1 MKKKN
6 IMSFILLLI
15 LSFSL
20 IGCNLKD
27 DYILQ
32 TKEDTDEKPS
42 ADKVNEV
49 FESDKM
55 KELMDKLRSNP
66 KEISDKVN
74 EVDSDT
80 TRVMK
85 ELNDKA
91 DELTDELNNA
101 DFEGKSEDI
110 KNKFDDISNKLDEI
124 KDNVDDGKDR
134 ADTFK
139 DPIDKKQ
146 VTDTVDE
153 FTSHMNN
160 LERAIDRIATT
171 R

>member
-55 KELMDKLRSNP
+55 KELMDKLKSNP

-110 KNKFDDISNKLDEI
+110 KI
-124 KDNVDDGKDR
+124 
-134 ADTFK
+134 
-139 DPIDKKQ
+139 
-146 VTDTVDE
+146 
-153 FTSHMNN
+153 N
-160 LERAIDRIATT
+160 LMIYLIN
-171 R
+171 

>member
-55 KELMDKLRSNP
+55 KELMDKLKSNP

-124 KDNVDDGKDR
+124 KDNVDEAKDR

-153 FTSHMNN
+153 FRSHMNN

>member
-6 IMSFILLLI
+6 VMSFILLLI

-32 TKEDTDEKPS
+32 TKEDKDEKPS

-55 KELMDKLRSNP
+55 KELMDKLKSNP

-124 KDNVDDGKDR
+124 KDNVDDAKDR

>member
-49 FESDKM
+49 
-55 KELMDKLRSNP
+55 
-66 KEISDKVN
+66 
-74 EVDSDT
+74 
-80 TRVMK
+80 
-85 ELNDKA
+85 LNQ
-91 DELTDELNNA
+91 
-101 DFEGKSEDI
+101 I
-110 KNKFDDISNKLDEI
+110 
-124 KDNVDDGKDR
+124 R
-134 ADTFK
+134 
-139 DPIDKKQ
+139 
-146 VTDTVDE
+146 
-153 FTSHMNN
+153 
-160 LERAIDRIATT
+160 
-171 R
+171 